1 MMNLQEAKQVG
12 REKLNLADE
21 VMDKA
26 LEACGQMGVEA
37 QHRPPMMLALAIMG
51 VAKAHRADEL
61 AGELTDALALVSR
74 AESEW
79 KMERT
84 VGRGRA

>member
-1 MMNLQEAKQVG
+1 VNLQEAKEVG
-12 REKLNLADE
+12 RLKLNLADD

-26 LEACGQMGVEA
+26 LEVCGQMGVIPE
-37 QHRPPMMLALAIMG
+37 HRPPMMLALAILG

-74 AESEW
+74 AEREW
-79 KMERT
+79 TMERA